1 MTVIFV
7 DCNKHL
13 ERDPGRDRRQHGYVE
28 FHGKSRREL
37 QLHKVA
43 QLLEVLELGRDYLQ
57 KKEKCRINTG
67 LQVLLTILKHTVC
80 FKCKENI

>member
-28 FHGKSRREL
+28 FHGKSRGEL
-37 QLHKVA
+37 HLDKVA

-57 KKEKCRINTG
+57 KIKFSNIYRVRLVI
-67 LQVLLTILKHTVC
+67 VDWVWLT
-80 FKCKENI
+80 